1 MPMMYNW
8 NGWNGDWGGMFLV
21 MLLNAVVWIALIG
34 SLIWFLVWA
43 VSRLSTRPSPSSGH
57 LDAGLPALEILRQR
71 YARGEI
77 DETTFERMRERLE
90 ASARRGELSI
100 PPGR

>member
-8 NGWNGDWGGMFLV
+8 NGNWGGMFLV
-21 MLLNAVVWIALIG
+21 MLLNAAVWIALIG
-34 SLIWFLVWA
+34 LLIWFLVWA
-43 VSRLSTRPSPSSGH
+43 VGRLFTRPSPASGH

-90 ASARRGELSI
+90 ASAGHGELSI